1 MRSLLLPALVV
12 PVLVLSAGPVSA
24 APVETWTDVQHNVVF
39 TDTFPDDDCGPRATL
54 TLQEDRG
61 PRSPSSRVA
70 LTSTSPGCTGCVGV
84 LDWQFDGR
92 KLLLRFD
99 DSKRH
104 PDIERLMIEHV
115 YTRTG

>member
-12 PVLVLSAGPVSA
+12 PVLVLNAGPVSA

-39 TDTFPDDDCGPRATL
+39 TDTLPDDVCGPRATL
-54 TLQEDRG
+54 TLQEDQWTQ
-61 PRSPSSRVA
+61 VA
-70 LTSTSPGCTGCVGV
+70 LS
-84 LDWQFDGR
+84 
-92 KLLLRFD
+92 LRFD

-104 PDIERLMIEHV
+104 PDIECLMIEQV

>member
-39 TDTFPDDDCGPRATL
+39 TDTFPDDVFVDREPRWA
-54 TLQEDRG
+54 LQEG
-61 PRSPSSRVA
+61 QWTQVA
-70 LTSTSPGCTGCVGV
+70 LS
-84 LDWQFDGR
+84 
-92 KLLLRFD
+92 LRFD

-104 PDIERLMIEHV
+104 PDIECLMIEQV